1 MPCRNRRTWMNFEM
15 PRTRF
20 KLVMTLAVSAGLLI
34 SLGVALGAFWF
45 SPALR
50 LALRS
55 GISTDRTA
63 PALVVVSPLVP
74 EADLPGQE
82 YEPARERRAADNQP
96 NPPPRSRKPQPP
108 ETQGQ
113 ARLAIVIDDL
123 GYNLA
128 LPERLLALGQPLTFS
143 IIPGQ
148 SYSLEVAQ
156 RARQAGRD
164 FMVHIPM
171 EPAGYPS
178 DDPGPNALLLHTD
191 DERTRAQVEEQLDS
205 LPGAVGANNHMGS
218 AYTADTAKMG
228 IVQAQIAAR
237 GLVFLNSKTGS
248 TPVPAEIAHSR
259 GYAYLERDV
268 FLDNERSESAIRD
281 QLSAAIRQARTNGHA
296 IAIGHPYPETYRV
309 LRERLPHLA
318 QEGVILVPISQI
330 GN

>member
-1 MPCRNRRTWMNFEM
+1 M
-15 PRTRF
+15 PRHRF

-34 SLGVALGAFWF
+34 SIGVALGAYWF
-45 SPALR
+45 SPSLR
-50 LALRS
+50 LALRAGKS
-55 GISTDRTA
+55 AGSNA

-74 EADLPGQE
+74 EADSPGQG
-82 YEPARERRAADNQP
+82 PAPALEHRAPDNTP
-96 NPPPRSRKPQPP
+96 NPLPRSRKPKPT

-113 ARLAIVIDDL
+113 ARLTIVIDDL
-123 GYNLA
+123 GYNLSV
-128 LPERLLALGQPLTFS
+128 PERLLALGLPLTFS

-148 SYSLEVAQ
+148 TYSTEVAQ

-164 FMVHIPM
+164 FIVHIPM

-178 DDPGPNALLLHTD
+178 DDPGPNALLLRTD

-218 AYTADTAKMG
+218 AYTADMGKMG
-228 IVQAQIAAR
+228 IVQEQIAAR
-237 GLVFLNSKTGS
+237 GLIFLNSKTGP
-248 TPVPAEIAHSR
+248 TPVPAAIAHSR

-268 FLDNERSESAIRD
+268 FLDNERSESAIRN
-281 QLSAAIRQARTNGHA
+281 QLSAAIHQARAHGHA